1 MATFVDTSALYA
13 LLDQDDANHPA
24 AACIWKR
31 HLQRREPLLTH
42 NYVLV
47 ESAALAQRRLG
58 VEAVRALVEELMG
71 VVRIAWVDETLHQTA
86 LTALLAAGRREVSLV
101 DWLSFTLMRQHG
113 MRQAFTFDAHFHE
126 QGFEVCHSD

>member
-1 MATFVDTSALYA
+1 LTTFVDTSAFYA

-24 AACIWKR
+24 AARTWKR
-31 HLQRREPLLTH
+31 LLQLREPLLTH

-58 VEAVRALVEELMG
+58 VEAVRVLVEELLG
-71 VVRIAWVDETLHQTA
+71 VVRVAWVDQTLHQAA

-101 DWLSFTLMRQHG
+101 DWLSFALMRQHG
-113 MRQAFTFDAHFHE
+113 IRQAFAFDAHFHQ
-126 QGFEVCHSD
+126 QGFGVCRSD